1 MKIVWNG
8 IDLVILAI
16 GAVGLLLCG
25 IGLLISY
32 IKAVWEE
39 RKNRRANK

>member
-32 IKAVWEE
+32 IKTVWKE
-39 RKNRRANK
+39 RKKQEANK